1 MDEHGPAAE
10 PLAKRFAERVLASR
24 WPVIA
29 ATLVLVALG
38 TSGIARLEFS
48 ADYRIFF
55 DEHNPQLLGL
65 EALENTYGKNE
76 NIAFLIVPDDGDAT
90 SQDALST
97 AVWLTEA
104 AWQTPYTR
112 RVDSLA
118 NFQYTTADGDD
129 LYVRDLVDP
138 QELSRAE
145 TRSRIRD
152 VALSDPRIA
161 GSILGRNGDVSVVNV
176 TIELPQEGLL
186 DAVSEVA
193 EFARSLAAEAEER
206 FPGIDLRTVGTV
218 MVNQTFVEASIESQM
233 IFLPASLLLMA
244 VILGV
249 LTRGWAGVAAT
260 GLVIVFSI
268 LASVGLGGW
277 AGLPFSPPIS
287 PAPTIVLMIV
297 VANCVHLLVALQQ
310 RLRAGDSK
318 HDAIVESLRRNLH
331 PVFLAS
337 LTTALGF
344 LSMNFSEVPPYRHLG
359 NFVAFGIGASFL
371 LSVTFL
377 PALLSLLP
385 VRAVTDR
392 QRPDPDRHRRGL
404 SDRRRR
410 GLYRPDPD
418 RRRRG
423 LSDRHRPDP
432 DRRRRGLSMDA
443 LADFALRHR
452 KPLFLGWLVIVP
464 AMVLAIPRNE
474 LNDVLVHFFDESVEF
489 RRDTDFMDEHL
500 SGNTLLEYSLH
511 ASAEGGATDPL
522 FLGEVSNFAEW
533 YREQP
538 PVRHVAVITDTFQQ
552 LNKSMHG
559 DDPAAYRIPE
569 SQELAAQYLLLY
581 ELSLPQGLDVNNQI
595 DRSRTAT
602 RMSVSAETLYSQEL
616 LELNARAE
624 AWLDENAPHV
634 ASVNSTGPASLFAYI
649 GQRNIRAMLIGTVVV
664 LVAISAILLF
674 ALRSL
679 RLGLISIVPNLTP
692 AVLGFGVW
700 GLTVG
705 QVSLSLSV
713 VVAMTVGI
721 VVDDTVHFLSKYRR
735 ARLEDGRSPED
746 AVRYA
751 FDTAGRALVTTTL
764 VLVAGFLIF
773 AFSPF
778 VPTAQVGV
786 LTAMIIGFA
795 LVADLSLL
803 PALLTALDRRSS
815 KPNAG
820 VA

>member
-1 MDEHGPAAE
+1 MDERGPGTE
-10 PLAKRFAERVLASR
+10 PISTRFAERLLASR
-24 WPVIA
+24 WLVIG
-29 ATLVLVALG
+29 ATLVLVALAS
-38 TSGIARLEFS
+38 SGIARLDFS

-55 DEHNPQLLGL
+55 DEDNPQLLGL

-90 SQDALST
+90 SQDALSA

-138 QELSRAE
+138 QDLDRAE
-145 TRSRIRD
+145 TRSQIRD
-152 VALSDPRIA
+152 IALSDPRIE
-161 GSILGRNGDVSVVNV
+161 GSILGRKGDVSVVNV

-186 DAVSEVA
+186 DAVAEVA
-193 EFARSLAAEAEER
+193 EFARSIAAEAEEQ
-206 FPGIDLRTVGTV
+206 FPGIDIRTVGTV
-218 MVNQTFVEASIESQM
+218 MVNQTFVEASIGSQM

-260 GLVIVFSI
+260 GMVIVFSI

-277 AGLPFSPPIS
+277 VGLPFSPPIS

-359 NFVAFGIGASFL
+359 NFVAFGIGASFF

-385 VRAVTDR
+385 VRAVADR
-392 QRPDPDRHRRGL
+392 HRRGHPDRHRPDPDRHRRG
-404 SDRRRR
+404 RHRR
-410 GLYRPDPD
+410 GP
-418 RRRRG
+418 
-423 LSDRHRPDP
+423 
-432 DRRRRGLSMDA
+432 SMEV

-452 KPLFLGWLVIVP
+452 RSLFWGWLVVVP

-489 RRDTDFMDEHL
+489 RQDTDFMDEHL

-511 ASAEGGATDPL
+511 ASVEGGATDPR
-522 FLGEVSNFAEW
+522 FLDEVAKFAEW
-533 YREQP
+533 YREQT

-595 DRSRTAT
+595 DRSRSAT
-602 RMSVSAETLYSQEL
+602 RVSVSAETLYSQEL

-634 ASVNSTGPASLFAYI
+634 ASVNSTGPAALFAYI

-664 LVAISAILLF
+664 LLAISAILLF

-735 ARLEDGRSPED
+735 ARLEDGRNPED

-786 LTAMIIGFA
+786 LTAVIIGFA
-795 LVADLSLL
+795 LIADLSLL

>member
-1 MDEHGPAAE
+1 M
-10 PLAKRFAERVLASR
+10 LASPRAVLAT
-24 WPVIA
+24 
-29 ATLVLVALG
+29 TLILVAVAS
-38 TSGIARLEFS
+38 SGIARLEFS
-48 ADYRIFF
+48 GDFRVFF
-55 DEHNPQLLGL
+55 DEDNPQLVAL
-65 EALENTYGKNE
+65 EELENTYGKSE

-90 SQDALST
+90 SEDALSA

-104 AWQTPYTR
+104 AWRTPYSR

-138 QELSRAE
+138 DELAQAE

-152 VALSDPRIA
+152 IALSDPRIA
-161 GSILGRNGDVSVVNV
+161 GSILGLAGDVSVVNV
-176 TIELPQEGLL
+176 TIELPAEGLL
-186 DAVSEVA
+186 QAVAEVA
-193 EFARSLAAEAEER
+193 EFARSIAHEAEQR
-206 FPGIDLRTVGTV
+206 FPGIDLPTVGTV
-218 MVNQTFVEASIESQM
+218 IVNQTFLEASMNSQF
-233 IFLPASLLLMA
+233 IFLPASLALMA

-249 LTRGWAGVAAT
+249 LTRSWAGVAAT
-260 GLVIVFSI
+260 GIVIVFSI
-268 LASVGLGGW
+268 LAAMGLGGW
-277 AGLPFSPPIS
+277 VGLPFSPPIS

-318 HDAIVESLRRNLH
+318 HDAIVESLRLNLH

-359 NFVAFGIGASFL
+359 DFVAFGIAASFI
-371 LSVTFL
+371 LSVTFM

-385 VRAVTDR
+385 VRAAKE
-392 QRPDPDRHRRGL
+392 RHL
-404 SDRRRR
+404 S
-410 GLYRPDPD
+410 GTGVNL
-418 RRRRG
+418 
-423 LSDRHRPDP
+423 
-432 DRRRRGLSMDA
+432 
-443 LADFALRHR
+443 LADFALRH
-452 KPLFLGWLVIVP
+452 KKALLWGWVVVVPLMLF
-464 AMVLAIPRNE
+464 AIPRNE

-489 RRDTDFMDEHL
+489 RQDTDFMDEHL

-511 ASAEGGATDPL
+511 ASAQGGATDPL
-522 FLGEVSNFAEW
+522 FLAEVSNFAEW

-595 DRSRTAT
+595 DRSRSAT
-602 RMSVSAETLYSQEL
+602 RVSVSAETLYSQEL

-624 AWLDENAPHV
+624 AWLAANASHIAGV
-634 ASVNSTGPASLFAYI
+634 SSTGPATLFAYI
-649 GQRNIRAMLIGTVVV
+649 GQRNIRAMLVGTVVV
-664 LVAISAILLF
+664 LLAISAILLV

-679 RLGLISIVPNLTP
+679 RLGLISIVPNLLP
-692 AVLGFGVW
+692 AILGFGVW

-705 QVSLSLSV
+705 KVGLSLSV
-713 VVAMTVGI
+713 VVAMTIGI

-735 ARLEDGRSPED
+735 ARREYGRNTEE
-746 AVRYA
+746 AIRYA
-751 FDTAGRALVTTTL
+751 FDTAGRALLTTTV

-795 LVADLSLL
+795 LIADLTLL
-803 PALLTALDRRSS
+803 PALLSTTDRDS
-815 KPNAG
+815 A
-820 VA
+820 